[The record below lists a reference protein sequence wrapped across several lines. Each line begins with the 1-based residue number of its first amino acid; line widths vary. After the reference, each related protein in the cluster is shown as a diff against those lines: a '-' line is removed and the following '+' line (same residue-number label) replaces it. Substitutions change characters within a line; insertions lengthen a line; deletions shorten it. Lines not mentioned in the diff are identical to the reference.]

1 MKRILLL
8 LALSLCF
15 LSFAGAKDP
24 LDQPSKEYV
33 ETLKKMITV
42 SGGDAT
48 FKLVIPQM
56 FAMMKQR
63 LPNIP
68 EEFWKTA
75 EEVIVKNIVDDLV
88 GMLAPIYWKHL
99 TKADL
104 EGIIKFYETP
114 VGKKMAAAQPTIT
127 AESMEVGQQWG
138 MQIAMKIQGM
148 LKEKGYM

>member
-15 LSFAGAKDP
+15 LSFAEAKAP
-24 LDQPSKEYV
+24 QDQPSKEYV

-56 FAMMKQR
+56 FAMMKQQ
-63 LPNIP
+63 LPNVP

-75 EEVIVKNIVDDLV
+75 EEEIMKNIVDDVV

-104 EGIIKFYETP
+104 DGIIKFYETP
-114 VGKKMAAAQPTIT
+114 VGKKMAAAQPNIMT
-127 AESMEVGQQWG
+127 ESMKVGQQWG

>member
-8 LALSLCF
+8 LVLSMCF
-15 LSFAGAKDP
+15 LSFAEAKAP
-24 LDQPSKEYV
+24 QDQPSKEYV

-56 FAMMKQR
+56 FAMMKQQ
-63 LPNIP
+63 LPNVP

-75 EEVIVKNIVDDLV
+75 EEEIMKNIVDDVV

-114 VGKKMAAAQPTIT
+114 VGKKMAAAQPTIMT
-127 AESMEVGQQWG
+127 ESMKVGQQWG

>member
-15 LSFAGAKDP
+15 LSFAEAKAP
-24 LDQPSKEYV
+24 QDQPSKEYV

-56 FAMMKQR
+56 FAMMKQQ
-63 LPNIP
+63 LPNVP

-75 EEVIVKNIVDDLV
+75 EAEIMKNIVDDVV

-114 VGKKMAAAQPTIT
+114 VGKKMAAAQPTIMT
-127 AESMEVGQQWG
+127 ESMKVGQQWG